1 MKESRY
7 NPQALEILNI
17 DSLSTSLVPRNSQVL
32 ELGCSTGYLG
42 EFLEKSLGCKVT
54 GVEIDKK
61 FAQVANGRITKVI
74 VGDLENNKIQ
84 IKILQEP
91 KFDVIFASAILEHL
105 KQPEKVLKNLMKSL
119 KKDGIIIITL
129 PNVAYWRTRLE
140 LLMGRFN
147 YTESGILDKGH
158 LRFFTVKSA
167 IQFIESDCN
176 LKIDKL
182 DFEFPLFPIIHR
194 IFKLIP
200 FVGNQLQFKFY
211 RKFPNFFAYQMVFK
225 ARPR

>member
-1 MKESRY
+1 MGKF
-7 NPQALEILNI
+7 
-17 DSLSTSLVPRNSQVL
+17 
-32 ELGCSTGYLG
+32 LG
-42 EFLEKSLGCKVT
+42 KSLGCKVT

-74 VGDLENNKIQ
+74 VGDLENDKIQ
-84 IKILQEP
+84 TKILQES

-105 KQPEKVLKNLMKSL
+105 KRPEQVLKNLIKSL
-119 KKDGIIIITL
+119 KKGKIIIITL
-129 PNVAYWRTRLE
+129 PNVACWRTRLE

-167 IQFIESDCN
+167 IQFIEGNCK
-176 LKIDKL
+176 LKIDAI

-200 FVGNQLQFKFY
+200 LVGTRLQFKFY
-211 RKFPNFFAYQMVFK
+211 RRFPNFFAYQIVFK
-225 ARPR
+225 TRPK